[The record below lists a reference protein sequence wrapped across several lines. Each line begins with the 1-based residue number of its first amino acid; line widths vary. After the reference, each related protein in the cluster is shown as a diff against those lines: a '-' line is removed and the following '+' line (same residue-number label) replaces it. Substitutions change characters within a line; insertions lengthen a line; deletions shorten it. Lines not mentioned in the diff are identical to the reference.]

1 MSKTAS
7 RERRARNVRAQGK
20 REQDAFVGR
29 PFEGL
34 LSETEWVAMREVVPA
49 ATATV
54 RLTDSVGEQLA
65 GVEVTLATV
74 LPMTWPG
81 LVTPDGR
88 RMLAMQSPAR
98 SGDLSRDLA
107 QALELA
113 LTAPPNHR
121 VVLSGL
127 PGPGRRLQDM
137 VEPAPL
143 VVRSHPSFDFWLN
156 TVEPADDEVTAGM
169 KRANSVMEPTVRLS
183 NDLSAYWCKT
193 GGKAQLRWV
202 LPWQEDAALQ
212 ALSRVYAQDQL
223 TLGEDSRYIG
233 AYRAHGLLIPVWDLP
248 GETAAAD
255 WEPVVGKMADALTA
269 AQANEEPLSTAERRA
284 RDGLRL
290 RQMTLR

>member
-1 MSKTAS
+1 
-7 RERRARNVRAQGK
+7 
-20 REQDAFVGR
+20 
-29 PFEGL
+29 
-34 LSETEWVAMREVVPA
+34 MREVVPA

-74 LPMTWPG
+74 LPLTWPG

-127 PGPGRRLQDM
+127 PGRGRRLQDLIEA
-137 VEPAPL
+137 EPL
-143 VVRSHPSFDFWLN
+143 KVRSHPNFDFWLN
-156 TVEPADDEVTAGM
+156 TVEPADEEVTGGM
-169 KRANSVMEPTVRLS
+169 KRANSVMEPTVRVQP
-183 NDLSAYWCKT
+183 DLSAYWCQT

-223 TLGEDSRYIG
+223 TLGTDSRYIG

-248 GETAAAD
+248 GEPTAAD
-255 WEPVVGKMADALTA
+255 WEPVVGRVAEALTTA
-269 AQANEEPLSTAERRA
+269 EANDEPLTAPERRA